1 MRLALVLGLA
11 ACAGPGSGKVAPTPT
26 ETEPTTPT
34 GTGPTACP
42 AVTGFSVSAGALL
55 LDGVIDV
62 DLEGAGHVWAVCA
75 RDDDPADAILVE
87 STAPA
92 AHQQLHVYGLAAGA
106 TYHCELRATCPGAPA
121 DTFDV
126 QTSNVGEHDGWTV
139 SADPAGGM
147 SGTWTLFNDQ
157 NECTLNPFGRLFII
171 DPEGRVRWSYG
182 YGSGYVIDMDSAYI
196 GDGVV
201 HLGGGWGLF
210 EESEPHRG
218 VQRQVDLSGNV
229 LLERTQPAFGLGF
242 NHHSE
247 VLPDGQILG
256 LTTSRDS
263 GDGRSWYGVAIE
275 QWNPATEAVTWS
287 WSSQQLFDDGTFPA
301 QIEDSPWHA
310 NSVTLHDDAWGPA
323 AWVSLYYGNMIWR
336 IDRNTGQLTHRF
348 GPGGDFTLVDASGN
362 ALPDS
367 DFAWVSHDPDYTDD
381 GRVLVYDNGVD
392 RPGGNAS
399 RVTEYR
405 LDLDTLVA
413 TRLWTWTEPGWYE
426 PVIGDAD
433 YLPNGNV
440 LVTRGHVWCFD
451 FTPGHSALIELEPGT
466 DREVWRLDYDTQSNG
481 IFRSE
486 RYDGC
491 EIFSNGKYCPAVAA
505 RIDALRAL

>member
-1 MRLALVLGLA
+1 MRFALLTGLLACGS
-11 ACAGPGSGKVAPTPT
+11 PGSGKVGPT
-26 ETEPTTPT
+26 ETSSPPGTTTGAPTQP
-34 GTGPTACP
+34 CP
-42 AVTGFSVSAGALL
+42 GVTSFTVSAGDLL
-55 LDGVIDV
+55 LDGVV
-62 DLEGAGHVWAVCA
+62 NVELEGPGHAWVVCA
-75 RDDDPADAILVE
+75 RDDDASDVILTE
-87 STAPA
+87 TTEEA
-92 AHQQLHVYGLAAGA
+92 ASHELHVYGLAADA
-106 TYHCELRATCPGAPA
+106 TYHCELHATCPASPA
-121 DTFDV
+121 QPFDV
-126 QTSNVGEHDGWTV
+126 TTNPVGDHDGWTV
-139 SADPAGGM
+139 TADPAGGM
-147 SGTWTLFNDQ
+147 SGVWTLFNDQ
-157 NECTLNPFGRLFII
+157 NECSFSPFGRLFII
-171 DPEGRVRWSYG
+171 DPDGRVRWSYG
-182 YGSGYVIDMDSAYI
+182 YGTGYVIDMDAAYV

-218 VQRQVDLSGNV
+218 VMRQVDLSGNV
-229 LLERTQPAFGLGF
+229 RLERTAPDFGLGF

-247 VLPDGQILG
+247 VQPSGEVLG

-263 GDGRSWYGVAIE
+263 GGGRSWYGVAIE
-275 QWNPATEAVTWS
+275 LWDPATAAVTWS

-301 QIEDSPWHA
+301 QLEDSPWHA

-323 AWVSLYYGNMIWR
+323 AWVSLYYGNLIWR
-336 IDRNTGQLTHRF
+336 IDRTTGGLTHRF
-348 GPGGDFTLVDASGN
+348 GPGGDFSLVDTSGN
-362 ALPDS
+362 PLPDS
-367 DFAWVSHDPDYTDD
+367 EFAWVSHDPDYTAD

-405 LDLDTLVA
+405 LDLDARVA

-451 FTPGHSALIELEPGT
+451 FTPGHSALVELEPGT

-491 EIFSNGKYCPAVAA
+491 EIFANGKYCPAVAT
-505 RIDALRAL
+505 RIAELRAL